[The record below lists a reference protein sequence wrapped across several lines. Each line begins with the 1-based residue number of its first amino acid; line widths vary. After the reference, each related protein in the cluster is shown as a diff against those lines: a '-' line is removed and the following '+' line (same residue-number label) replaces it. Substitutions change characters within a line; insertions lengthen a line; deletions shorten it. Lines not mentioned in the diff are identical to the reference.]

1 MGRSIR
7 RSPSLKMNSKICLI
21 LFGLLVALAV
31 LSAAE
36 NSEENSLSA
45 LSEEVASARL
55 TREAEAGKRKRNNKA
70 KRSKKNKKNK
80 KKGKKAKKG
89 KKGKKAKK
97 GRKNKKGK
105 NRKNRKG
112 KKSKKNKKGKRK
124 GRKNNRGKK
133 RNNKNRG
140 NRKNGNRKSARTVNG
155 KCLETAM
162 LGMNRWRLV
171 VANFNKQKT
180 RIAKQAEIAKKKE
193 GKKAVFAP
201 IALKLVD
208 LGGGNKSALS
218 CSGSTTS
225 SGAKQLTNLTNTL
238 FACEVAVN
246 KSCSTSFPAPNKTFV
261 DACATDIKLFETL
274 AAGCYSLSKE
284 ATADKACTCWTAP
297 EFTISSEKV
306 KSCKISS
313 TASIAAG
320 LKSCKEAFSK
330 CRKYEDDAVA
340 SMAACSVTSAALKAK
355 AAALY
360 ANSQTVTSVQTKVK
374 GITGSRAGGRAA
386 ATTCAA
392 FIKLVTKLAGI
403 VSSFPSSSQVG
414 VVGGYITSSTVTC
427 TTAEKTSL
435 KTAEA
440 SLKTAAVTLTEA
452 LAE

>member
-80 KKGKKAKKG
+80 KKGKKAKK
-89 KKGKKAKK
+89 AKK

-124 GRKNNRGKK
+124 GR
-133 RNNKNRG
+133 KNRG

-180 RIAKQAEIAKKKE
+180 RIAKQAEIA
-193 GKKAVFAP
+193 GKKGGKKSVFAP

-274 AAGCYSLSKE
+274 AAECYSLSKE

-330 CRKYEDDAVA
+330 C
-340 SMAACSVTSAALKAK
+340 
-355 AAALY
+355 
-360 ANSQTVTSVQTKVK
+360 
-374 GITGSRAGGRAA
+374 
-386 ATTCAA
+386 
-392 FIKLVTKLAGI
+392 
-403 VSSFPSSSQVG
+403 
-414 VVGGYITSSTVTC
+414 
-427 TTAEKTSL
+427 
-435 KTAEA
+435 
-440 SLKTAAVTLTEA
+440 
-452 LAE
+452 

>member
-36 NSEENSLSA
+36 NSEENSLS
-45 LSEEVASARL
+45 EEVASARL

-80 KKGKKAKKG
+80 KKGKKAQ
-89 KKGKKAKK
+89 KGKKAKKTKK

-105 NRKNRKG
+105 
-112 KKSKKNKKGKRK
+112 S
-124 GRKNNRGKK
+124 RKNNRGKK

-180 RIAKQAEIAKKKE
+180 RIAKQAEIAGKKE
-193 GKKAVFAP
+193 AKKAVFAP

-274 AAGCYSLSKE
+274 AAECYSLSKE

-360 ANSQTVTSVQTKVK
+360 ANSQTVKTVETKV
-374 GITGSRAGGRAA
+374 AG
-386 ATTCAA
+386 
-392 FIKLVTKLAGI
+392 L
-403 VSSFPSSSQVG
+403 
-414 VVGGYITSSTVTC
+414 
-427 TTAEKTSL
+427 TAR
-435 KTAEA
+435 
-440 SLKTAAVTLTEA
+440 
-452 LAE
+452 

>member
-7 RSPSLKMNSKICLI
+7 RSPSLEMNSKICLI

-36 NSEENSLSA
+36 NSEESA
-45 LSEEVASARL
+45 LSEEAASARL

-140 NRKNGNRKSARTVNG
+140 NRKNGNGKSARTVNG
-155 KCLETAM
+155 KCLETMAT
-162 LGMNRWRLV
+162 GMSRWRLV

-180 RIAKQAEIAKKKE
+180 RIAKQAEIA
-193 GKKAVFAP
+193 GKKGGKKSVFAP

-246 KSCSTSFPAPNKTFV
+246 KSCSTNFPKPNTTFIA
-261 DACATDIKLFETL
+261 ACTKEISLFETL
-274 AAGCYSLSKE
+274 
-284 ATADKACTCWTAP
+284 
-297 EFTISSEKV
+297 
-306 KSCKISS
+306 
-313 TASIAAG
+313 
-320 LKSCKEAFSK
+320 
-330 CRKYEDDAVA
+330 
-340 SMAACSVTSAALKAK
+340 
-355 AAALY
+355 
-360 ANSQTVTSVQTKVK
+360 
-374 GITGSRAGGRAA
+374 
-386 ATTCAA
+386 
-392 FIKLVTKLAGI
+392 
-403 VSSFPSSSQVG
+403 
-414 VVGGYITSSTVTC
+414 
-427 TTAEKTSL
+427 
-435 KTAEA
+435 
-440 SLKTAAVTLTEA
+440 
-452 LAE
+452 

>member
-36 NSEENSLSA
+36 NSEENSLS
-45 LSEEVASARL
+45 EEVASARL

-80 KKGKKAKKG
+80 KKGKKAKK
-89 KKGKKAKK
+89 AKK

-112 KKSKKNKKGKRK
+112 KKNKKNKKGKRK

-155 KCLETAM
+155 KCLETMAT
-162 LGMNRWRLV
+162 GMSRWRLV

-180 RIAKQAEIAKKKE
+180 RIAKQAEIA
-193 GKKAVFAP
+193 GKKGGKKSVFAP

-246 KSCSTSFPAPNKTFV
+246 KSCSTNFPNPNSTFIA
-261 DACATDIKLFETL
+261 ACTKEISLFETL
-274 AAGCYSLSKE
+274 
-284 ATADKACTCWTAP
+284 
-297 EFTISSEKV
+297 
-306 KSCKISS
+306 
-313 TASIAAG
+313 
-320 LKSCKEAFSK
+320 
-330 CRKYEDDAVA
+330 
-340 SMAACSVTSAALKAK
+340 
-355 AAALY
+355 
-360 ANSQTVTSVQTKVK
+360 
-374 GITGSRAGGRAA
+374 
-386 ATTCAA
+386 
-392 FIKLVTKLAGI
+392 
-403 VSSFPSSSQVG
+403 
-414 VVGGYITSSTVTC
+414 
-427 TTAEKTSL
+427 
-435 KTAEA
+435 
-440 SLKTAAVTLTEA
+440 
-452 LAE
+452 